1 MSYLTVCGIF
11 VLGYLSLISCALHYL
26 FLVVDLY
33 IYITSLHGLLLEIG
47 THVCAGFL
55 DFYWNWNTVEGGEK
69 NSNVKD

>member
-1 MSYLTVCGIF
+1 MWYLCPGLF
-11 VLGYLSLISCALHYL
+11 VTDFMCSALSLSGSRLIYI
-26 FLVVDLY
+26 Y